1 MGLQPGTVPIRSPGG
16 LFAGSASTGSG
27 SSESS
32 DSTSP
37 QTAQQ
42 ETGTR
47 ADSTG
52 GGGGGGHDQQ
62 PHDKKPHLPA
72 TGTSPQPAAQPG
84 AQPPAPPPRDTPQSR
99 KLEQQIA
106 GLKNQLKDIQAR
118 LARGGTPAEQS
129 SLIHQQEALDLQI
142 KQLEADAAH
151 SRQNAASAP
160 PEAKATEPDILKEAG
175 MTATLAPDPE
185 LVYTS
190 FPIEKMEQEGD
201 TLFVYGKATTPELD
215 SDEQVVEQTGR

>member
-16 LFAGSASTGSG
+16 LFAGSASAGSG
-27 SSESS
+27 SSG

-42 ETGTR
+42 ETGTH

-52 GGGGGGHDQQ
+52 GGGGGAHDQQ

-72 TGTSPQPAAQPG
+72 TGTAPQPAAQPG

-129 SLIHQQEALDLQI
+129 SLIHQQETLDLQI

-160 PEAKATEPDILKEAG
+160 AQATATEPDTSKEAG
-175 MTATLAPDPE
+175 MTATLAPDAE
-185 LVYTS
+185 IVYTS
-190 FPIEKMEQEGD
+190 FPIEKMEQEGGHA
-201 TLFVYGKATTPELD
+201 LRLRQGHHA
-215 SDEQVVEQTGR
+215 